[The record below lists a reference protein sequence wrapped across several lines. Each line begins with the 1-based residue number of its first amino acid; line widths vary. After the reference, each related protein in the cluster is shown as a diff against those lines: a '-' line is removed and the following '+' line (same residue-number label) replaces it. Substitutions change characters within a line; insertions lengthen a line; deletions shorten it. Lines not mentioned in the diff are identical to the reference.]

1 MPDGTVHEDVT
12 VHFADSGEPDV
23 RGGVLEPI
31 R

>member
-1 MPDGTVHEDVT
+1 MPDGTVHQDVT
-12 VHFADSGEPDV
+12 VLFGESGEPDV